1 MPFALM
7 EILPRFGWT
16 KSPNAARGERWVDCS
31 LFFVVALLVIS
42 SLLLDLPRFAKAFAL
57 LVVLMRDMT
66 DFPPPPLLVFVTSVL
81 DGGLLFSMA
90 KPAVLTL
97 PPTYALSSVA
107 ALEFFLDEV
116 LRTRCGEASFDRLP
130 LLRRCCCG
138 GVIVVGIVG
147 VGAIRIIVRARCVF
161 AIFWNKHWIDVTPTS
176 TDVTYVVPML
186 VKHIDL

>member
-57 LVVLMRDMT
+57 IVVLMRDMT

-130 LLRRCCCG
+130 LLRRCCCWWWSSSLESSESERLESSSELDAYSLSFG
-138 GVIVVGIVG
+138 KNIGSMLLSPV
-147 VGAIRIIVRARCVF
+147 
-161 AIFWNKHWIDVTPTS
+161 PTL
-176 TDVTYVVPML
+176 PM
-186 VKHIDL
+186 